1 MQQLMQQT
9 VPIATAIATRDETGF
24 EGSERCSTFA
34 DEISENRLHLSNSS
48 ELDCIRFALS
58 LQCQTEETTFR
69 QEIIDL
75 LEQRTHSEGRGGENE
90 HEFHEL
96 HE

>member
-9 VPIATAIATRDETGF
+9 VPIATAIATRYETGF
-24 EGSERCSTFA
+24 GGSERCSTFA

-58 LQCQTEETTFR
+58 LHRQTEETTFLTR
-69 QEIIDL
+69 DL
-75 LEQRTHSEGRGGENE
+75 
-90 HEFHEL
+90 
-96 HE
+96 

>member
-24 EGSERCSTFA
+24 EWSERCSTFA
-34 DEISENRLHLSNSS
+34 LSKG
-48 ELDCIRFALS
+48 RKPR
-58 LQCQTEETTFR
+58 R
-69 QEIIDL
+69 QEIFDL

>member
-24 EGSERCSTFA
+24 EGSGKVHTFA
-34 DEISENRLHLSNSS
+34 MSKGRKP
-48 ELDCIRFALS
+48 R
-58 LQCQTEETTFR
+58 R
-69 QEIIDL
+69 QEIFDL
-75 LEQRTHSEGRGGENE
+75 LEQRTHSEGREGENE

>member
-9 VPIATAIATRDETGF
+9 VPIVTAIATRYETGF
-24 EGSERCSTFA
+24 GESERCSTFA

-75 LEQRTHSEGRGGENE
+75 LEQRTHSVGRGG
-90 HEFHEL
+90 H
-96 HE
+96 